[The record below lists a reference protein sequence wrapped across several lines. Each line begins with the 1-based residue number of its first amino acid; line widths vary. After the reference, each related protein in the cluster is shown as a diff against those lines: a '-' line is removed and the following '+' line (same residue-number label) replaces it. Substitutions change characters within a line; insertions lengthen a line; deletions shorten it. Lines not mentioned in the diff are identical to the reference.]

1 MLERHPPRL
10 SITTLYK
17 RAYVLAGKT

>member
-17 RAYVLAGKT
+17 TAYVLAGKT

>member
-1 MLERHPPRL
+1 MLERHPPGL

-17 RAYVLAGKT
+17 TAYVLAGKT